1 MFRFL
6 NSLTPW
12 LFTIIFTEHIHHKLL
27 SSYYLNM
34 QILTTARSSDESEKL
49 RSSWFYNF
57 CSPLLQIQL
66 QITHSV
72 LNHVYGINSL
82 FHFSSLTQTVLLL
95 IHLIS
100 LKTDR
105 HFLSTHQSH
114 HLSLPSLFLLL
125 EQNSPVSPILP
136 ITDNWFP
143 AKLLSYR
150 LLCVDLFYL
159 FHFVNFLLWFHA
171 VYKAGC
177 PEVFLSY
184 GWPVQPMRFRT
195 TWNES
200 HHISLKQ

>member
-1 MFRFL
+1 MIIYHYLYWTHPSQAPQLLLFEYA
-6 NSLTPW
+6 NS
-12 LFTIIFTEHIHHKLL
+12 H
-27 SSYYLNM
+27 N
-34 QILTTARSSDESEKL
+34 RSFVRWVCKL

-66 QITHSV
+66 QTTHSV

-100 LKTDR
+100 LKTDC

-184 GWPVQPMRFRT
+184 GWPV
-195 TWNES
+195 
-200 HHISLKQ
+200 